1 MNHQELAQI
10 IQSAYESSV
19 TLQEAEKYAA
29 LFLHAQIQVAEELR
43 SSDLDARMRKNGL
56 KAVRSAVRMEEVR
69 KHEKKPTE
77 GALEDAVNTNEIV
90 EGEQRRFDEAE
101 VNRDLLQNY
110 YNIYKDAHIYFRGVS
125 RGKFE

>member
-1 MNHQELAQI
+1 MNHLELAEI
-10 IQSAYESSV
+10 IKNAYESAV

-29 LFLHAQIQVAEELR
+29 MFLYAQIQTAEELKNA
-43 SSDLDARMRKNGL
+43 DLDARMRKNGL
-56 KAVRSAVRMEEVR
+56 KAVKSAIRMEEVR

-90 EGEQRRFDEAE
+90 EGEQRAFDEAE
-101 VNRDLLQNY
+101 VSRDLLQNY